1 MSKARAKRPSPALVI
16 SLLALFVALGGSAY
30 AAKKIGTKEIKNNA
44 ITPAKIMKGAVTTP
58 KIKDNAITGA
68 KIAEASLGSVP
79 NAQHATTAASAESAK
94 SATTAETAKSATTAQ
109 TAENALNFSHYFS
122 SGLVKASHGQTVPLL
137 EIGPFSIVGKCEDG
151 GSGYSEA
158 RIYMTT
164 SQVGSSMYSYEDSY
178 YEADFN
184 PGTEVEL
191 GYEGNN
197 NGPDISW
204 DDQYPYYTGFYAA
217 SADGETL
224 LQGDA
229 VNGVYV
235 FGSQC
240 SFWVDGT
247 NAA

>member
-1 MSKARAKRPSPALVI
+1 MSKVRAKRPSPALVI

-30 AAKKIGTKEIKNNA
+30 AAQKIGTKEIKNNA
-44 ITPAKIMKGAVTTP
+44 ITPAKIKKGAVTTP

-68 KIAEASLGSVP
+68 KIAEASLGAVP
-79 NAQHATTAASAESAK
+79 SAQHAATAASADTAK
-94 SATTAETAKSATTAQ
+94 SAITADTAKSATTAQ

-122 SGLVKASHGQTVPLL
+122 SGLKKASQGETVTLL
-137 EIGPFSIVGKCEDG
+137 EIGPFTIVGKCVDG

-158 RIYMTT
+158 SIYMTT
-164 SQVGSSMYSYEDSY
+164 NQVGSSMYSYEDNY

-191 GYEGNN
+191 GYEADND
-197 NGPDISW
+197 GPDINW

-229 VNGVYV
+229 VNAVYV
-235 FGSQC
+235 FDSQC
-240 SFWVDGT
+240 AFWVDGT